1 MSTQQFKGKVEML
14 DDVSMKGH
22 LTSEATK
29 YQRLGRQRVETFEI
43 SLSGIDGSS
52 VNFTSDDV
60 LVNVGALD
68 VASAGIGGTAT
79 HITIEKVVTKVTQIA
94 GTTLAANLAVG
105 TSASDAV
112 NATVTNATEIAGAGA
127 TYSDPQGGD
136 SSISEG
142 DLDLQTAGVS
152 VVRPNITVPVAR
164 NNLYV
169 RTHTALSAALTQ
181 GASIIEITYSVY

>member
-1 MSTQQFKGKVEML
+1 MSTQEFQGKVEFKDDVQFKGRL
-14 DDVSMKGH
+14 N
-22 LTSEATK
+22 SEGVK
-29 YQRLGRQRVETFEI
+29 YQRLGRQRVETFEV

-52 VNFTSDDV
+52 VNFTSNDV
-60 LVNVGALD
+60 LVNVGALNVD
-68 VASAGIGGTAT
+68 GAGIGGAPT
-79 HITIEKVVTKVTQIA
+79 HITIEKVVTKVTEIA
-94 GTTLAANLAVG
+94 GTTLDVNLAVG

-112 NATVTNATEIAGAGA
+112 NGTVTNATEVAGAGA

-136 SSISEG
+136 SGITEG

-181 GASIIEITYSVY
+181 GTSVIEITYSVY